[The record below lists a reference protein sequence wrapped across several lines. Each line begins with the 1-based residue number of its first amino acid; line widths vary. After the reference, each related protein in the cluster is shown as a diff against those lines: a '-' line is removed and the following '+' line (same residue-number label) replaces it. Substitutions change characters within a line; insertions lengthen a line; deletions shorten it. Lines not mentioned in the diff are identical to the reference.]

1 MNTDKTDKLDKLI
14 IASRGSALALWQ
26 ANWVKS
32 RLEENCRIRAE
43 IRIVKTTGDMH
54 PELSLTR
61 SGTKGLFTKEIEEAL
76 LAREADLAVHSFKDL
91 PNDQPRGLT
100 VEAFLEREDARDVL
114 ISRDNR
120 PFSELPRNA
129 RIGTSSLR
137 RQSQLRDLRPDLEF
151 TNIRGNLDTRL
162 KKVERGDCDALVV
175 AAAGIHRLGFK
186 DRITEYFSPEQS
198 CPAVGQ
204 GVIAIEIREN
214 EQEIA
219 QKVRTLDHEG
229 TRITTQAER
238 AFLRKLGGGCQTPIA
253 SYGTLQNDKIHLQ
266 GIVADQ
272 NGERLMRATADG
284 PATSPE
290 DLGIQLAEDF
300 LAKGAG
306 ELLKDI

>member
-1 MNTDKTDKLDKLI
+1 MNTDKLDKLI

-32 RLEENCRIRAE
+32 RLEETCRIRAE
-43 IRIVKTTGDMH
+43 IRVIKTTGDIH

-76 LAREADLAVHSFKDL
+76 LACEAHLAVHSFKDL
-91 PNDQPRGLT
+91 PNDQPQGLT
-100 VEAFLEREDARDVL
+100 VAAFLEREDARDVL

-137 RQSQLRDLRPDLEF
+137 RQAQLRDLRPDLKF
-151 TNIRGNLDTRL
+151 TNLRGNLDTRL

-186 DRITEYFSPEQS
+186 DRITEYFSPQQI

-214 EQEIA
+214 EEEIA

-253 SYGTLQNDKIHLQ
+253 AYGTLQNGKIHLQ

-284 PATSPE
+284 PAPSAE
-290 DLGIQLAEDF
+290 ELGIQLAEDF

-306 ELLKDI
+306 EFLKDI

>member
-1 MNTDKTDKLDKLI
+1 MNTDKLDKLI

-32 RLEENCRIRAE
+32 RLEETCRIRAE
-43 IRIVKTTGDMH
+43 ICVIKTTGDKH

-76 LAREADLAVHSFKDL
+76 LACEADLAVHSFKDL
-91 PNDQPRGLT
+91 PNDQPQGLT
-100 VEAFLEREDARDVL
+100 VAAFLEREDARDVL

-137 RQSQLRDLRPDLEF
+137 RQSQLRDLRPDLKF
-151 TNIRGNLDTRL
+151 TNLRGNLDTRL

-175 AAAGIHRLGFK
+175 AAAGIHRLRFR
-186 DRITEYFSPEQS
+186 DRITEYFSPQQI

-214 EQEIA
+214 EEEIA

-253 SYGTLQNDKIHLQ
+253 AYGTLQNGKIHLQ

-284 PATSPE
+284 PAPSAE
-290 DLGIQLAEDF
+290 ELGIQLAEDF

-306 ELLKDI
+306 EFLKDI

>member
-1 MNTDKTDKLDKLI
+1 MNTDKLDKLI

-32 RLEENCRIRAE
+32 RLEETCRIRAE
-43 IRIVKTTGDMH
+43 IRVIKTTGDIH

-76 LAREADLAVHSFKDL
+76 LACEAHLAVHSFKDL
-91 PNDQPRGLT
+91 PNDQPQGLT
-100 VEAFLEREDARDVL
+100 VAAFLEREDARDVL

-137 RQSQLRDLRPDLEF
+137 RQSQLRDLRPDLKF
-151 TNIRGNLDTRL
+151 TNLRGNLDTRL
-162 KKVERGDCDALVV
+162 KKVEGGDCDALVV

-186 DRITEYFSPEQS
+186 DRITEYFSPQQI

-214 EQEIA
+214 EEEIA

-253 SYGTLQNDKIHLQ
+253 AYGTLQNGKIHLQ

-284 PATSPE
+284 PAPSAE
-290 DLGIQLAEDF
+290 ELGIQLAEDF

-306 ELLKDI
+306 EFLKDI

>member
-1 MNTDKTDKLDKLI
+1 MNTDKLDKLI

-32 RLEENCRIRAE
+32 RLEETCRIRAE
-43 IRIVKTTGDMH
+43 IRVIKTTGDIH
-54 PELSLTR
+54 PEISLTR

-76 LAREADLAVHSFKDL
+76 LACEAHLAVHSFKDL
-91 PNDQPRGLT
+91 PNDQPQGLT
-100 VEAFLEREDARDVL
+100 VAAFLEREDARDVL

-137 RQSQLRDLRPDLEF
+137 RQSQLRDLRPDLKF
-151 TNIRGNLDTRL
+151 TNLRGNLDTRL

-186 DRITEYFSPEQS
+186 DRITEYFSPQQI

-214 EQEIA
+214 EEEIA

-253 SYGTLQNDKIHLQ
+253 AYGTLQNGKIHLQ

-284 PATSPE
+284 PAPSAE
-290 DLGIQLAEDF
+290 ELGIQLAEDF

-306 ELLKDI
+306 EFLKDI

>member
-1 MNTDKTDKLDKLI
+1 MNTDKLDKLI

-32 RLEENCRIRAE
+32 RLEETCRIRAE
-43 IRIVKTTGDMH
+43 IRVIKTTGDKH

-76 LAREADLAVHSFKDL
+76 LACQADLAVHSFKDL

-100 VEAFLEREDARDVL
+100 VAAFLEREDARDVL

-137 RQSQLRDLRPDLEF
+137 RQSQLRDLRPDLKF
-151 TNIRGNLDTRL
+151 TNLRGNLDTRL
-162 KKVERGDCDALVV
+162 KKVEGGDCDALVV

-186 DRITEYFSPEQS
+186 DRITEYFSPQQI

-214 EQEIA
+214 EEEIV

-253 SYGTLQNDKIHLQ
+253 AYGTLQNGKIHLQ

-284 PATSPE
+284 PAPSPE
-290 DLGIQLAEDF
+290 ELGIQLAEDL

-306 ELLKDI
+306 EFLKDI

>member
-1 MNTDKTDKLDKLI
+1 MNTDKLDKLI

-32 RLEENCRIRAE
+32 RLEETCRIRAE
-43 IRIVKTTGDMH
+43 IRVIKTTGDIH

-76 LAREADLAVHSFKDL
+76 LACEAHLAVHSFKDL
-91 PNDQPRGLT
+91 PNDQPQGLT
-100 VEAFLEREDARDVL
+100 VAAFLEREDARDVL

-137 RQSQLRDLRPDLEF
+137 RQSQLRDLRPDLKF
-151 TNIRGNLDTRL
+151 TNLRGNLDTRL

-186 DRITEYFSPEQS
+186 DRITEYFSPQQI

-214 EQEIA
+214 EEEIA

-253 SYGTLQNDKIHLQ
+253 AYGTLQNGKIHLQ

-284 PATSPE
+284 PAPSAE
-290 DLGIQLAEDF
+290 ELGIQLAEDF

-306 ELLKDI
+306 EFLKDI

>member
-1 MNTDKTDKLDKLI
+1 MNTDKLDKLI

-32 RLEENCRIRAE
+32 RLEETCRIRAE
-43 IRIVKTTGDMH
+43 IRVIKTTGDIH

-76 LAREADLAVHSFKDL
+76 LACQADLAVHSFKDL

-100 VEAFLEREDARDVL
+100 VATFLEREDARDVL

-137 RQSQLRDLRPDLEF
+137 RQSQLRDLRPDLKF
-151 TNIRGNLDTRL
+151 TNLRGNLDTRL
-162 KKVERGDCDALVV
+162 KKVEGGDCDALVV

-186 DRITEYFSPEQS
+186 DRITEYFSPQQI

-214 EQEIA
+214 EEEIA

-253 SYGTLQNDKIHLQ
+253 AYGTLQNGKIHLQ

-284 PATSPE
+284 PAPSAE
-290 DLGIQLAEDF
+290 ELGIQLAEDF

-306 ELLKDI
+306 EFLKDI

>member
-1 MNTDKTDKLDKLI
+1 MNTDKLDKLI

-32 RLEENCRIRAE
+32 RLEETCRIRAE
-43 IRIVKTTGDMH
+43 IRVIKTAGDKH

-76 LAREADLAVHSFKDL
+76 LACEADLAVHSFKDL
-91 PNDQPRGLT
+91 PNDQPQGLT
-100 VEAFLEREDARDVL
+100 VPAFLEREDARDVL

-137 RQSQLRDLRPDLEF
+137 RQSQLRDLRPDLKF
-151 TNIRGNLDTRL
+151 TNLRGNLDTRL
-162 KKVERGDCDALVV
+162 KKVEGGDCDALVV

-186 DRITEYFSPEQS
+186 DRITEYFSPQQI

-214 EQEIA
+214 EEEIA
-219 QKVRTLDHEG
+219 QKVRKLDHEG

-253 SYGTLQNDKIHLQ
+253 AYGTLQNGKIHLQ

-272 NGERLMRATADG
+272 NGEHLMRATADG
-284 PATSPE
+284 PAPSAE
-290 DLGIQLAEDF
+290 ELGIQLAEDF

-306 ELLKDI
+306 EFLKDI